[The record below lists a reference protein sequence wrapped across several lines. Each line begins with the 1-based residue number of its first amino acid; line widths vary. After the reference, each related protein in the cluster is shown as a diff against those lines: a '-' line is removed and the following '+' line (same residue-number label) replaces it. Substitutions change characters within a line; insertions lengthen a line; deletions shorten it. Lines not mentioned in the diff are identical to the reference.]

1 VEAVPGASPELLGI
15 ALHEGVVLPVLTV
28 GTARDVMVIC
38 LHAGELVGL
47 VGAEVVEA
55 GTFDADG
62 GAEPLD
68 LAAVYARVRLQAGRV
83 LA

>member
-1 VEAVPGASPELLGI
+1 
-15 ALHEGVVLPVLTV
+15 
-28 GTARDVMVIC
+28 MVIC

-47 VGAEVVEA
+47 VGADVVEA
-55 GTFDADG
+55 GTFDTDG

-68 LAAVYARVRLQAGRV
+68 LAAVYARVQLQAGRV